1 MNTRRVIRYIP
12 VEDGTIVDLKNT
24 AVPGVGR
31 RGSPT
36 TGTYAIGSPE
46 TISYGPLNQR
56 IPFSSI
62 SGDHIILGFV
72 PAPLNPR
79 ARKAYQPHGWLVVLI
94 DEAVARQPTRLTRGA
109 LAVAP
114 RRAERRAS

>member
-31 RGSPT
+31 RGNPT
-36 TGTYAIGSPE
+36 TGAYAVGAPE
-46 TISYGPLNQR
+46 NISYGPLNHR

-62 SGDHIILGFV
+62 TGDHVLLGFI

-79 ARKAYQPHGWLVVLI
+79 ARKTYEPHGWLVVLV
-94 DEAVARQPTRLTRGA
+94 DESVARQPARLTRGA
-109 LAVAP
+109 LTVAP
-114 RRAERRAS
+114 RRAERRSA